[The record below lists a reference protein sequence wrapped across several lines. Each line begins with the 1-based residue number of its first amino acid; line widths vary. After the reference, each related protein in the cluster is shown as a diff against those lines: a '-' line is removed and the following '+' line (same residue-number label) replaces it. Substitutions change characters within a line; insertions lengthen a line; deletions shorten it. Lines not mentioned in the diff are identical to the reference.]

1 MKRIAVLIIGVSAFV
16 MSCTNT
22 PKKESEKIDTLNTVD
37 SVGDASAPD
46 ASVDS
51 FANDSL
57 HAYPRGVP
65 SPR

>member
-1 MKRIAVLIIGVSAFV
+1 MKRISILVLGISAF
-16 MSCTNT
+16 MISCSNSTTND
-22 PKKESEKIDTLNTVD
+22 SERVDTQNTIDSL
-37 SVGDASAPD
+37 GDATVPE

-57 HAYPRGVP
+57 HSYPRGVP

>member
-1 MKRIAVLIIGVSAFV
+1 MKRIAVLFLGMSALV
-16 MSCTNT
+16 ISCTNT
-22 PKKESEKIDTLNTVD
+22 VKKESENMDSLNSVD
-37 SVGDASAPD
+37 SVGDASVPE